1 MKQKLLICGATGFIG
16 RNLTEHF
23 AQDERYEITAT
34 HLTREPWC
42 EAPNIKWVRADLR
55 IQADVD
61 KVVQGQD
68 IIIQAAATTSGAGEI
83 VSKPYI
89 HVTDNAVMNSLLLRS
104 AYENNVSHFVFFSC
118 TIMYPSQPE
127 PLKESDF
134 DANAP
139 MHDRYFGA
147 GWTKVYCE
155 KQCEFYSRLGRT
167 KHTVLRH
174 SNIYGP
180 HDKFDLKRSHVFGA
194 TMTKIHQAEDNAIT
208 VWGTGEEERDLL
220 YIDDLKDAVVA
231 SIEHQPNPFGLYNI
245 GFGASVSIKNLV
257 HTMIECAEMN
267 LEVKHDLSK
276 PTIPTK
282 LCVDS
287 TQAKNDLN
295 WEPKTSLQDGIQKTL
310 RWYRDNIL

>member
-1 MKQKLLICGATGFIG
+1 MKKKLLICGATGFIG
-16 RNLTEHF
+16 RNLAERY
-23 AQDERYEITAT
+23 AEDDRYEITAT
-34 HLTREPWC
+34 HLTREPWG
-42 EAPNIKWVRADLR
+42 EHPNLKWVKADLR
-55 IQADVD
+55 IAEDVNR
-61 KVVQGQD
+61 VMEGQD
-68 IIIQAAATTSGAGEI
+68 VVIQAAATTSGAGEI
-83 VSKPYI
+83 VSKPFI
-89 HVTDNAVMNSLLLRS
+89 HVTDNAVMNSLLLRA
-104 AYENNVSHFVFFSC
+104 AYELNISHFVFFSC
-118 TIMYPSQPE
+118 TIMYPSHPE

-194 TMTKIHQAEDNAIT
+194 TMTKILKAENGTIT

-220 YIDDLKDAVVA
+220 YVDDLQDAVAA
-231 SIEHQPNPFGLYNI
+231 SIERQEADFGLYNI
-245 GFGASVSIKNLV
+245 GAGKSVSIKDLV
-257 HTMIECAEMN
+257 ATMIKRAQVDLKVE
-267 LEVKHDLSK
+267 HDLTK

-282 LCVDS
+282 LCVDF
-287 TQAKNDLN
+287 AKAESELG
-295 WEPKTSLQDGIQKTL
+295 WRPQTSLEDGIDQTL
-310 RWYRDNIL
+310 AWYRKNL

>member
-1 MKQKLLICGATGFIG
+1 VA
-16 RNLTEHF
+16 
-23 AQDERYEITAT
+23 
-34 HLTREPWC
+34 
-42 EAPNIKWVRADLR
+42 
-55 IQADVD
+55 
-61 KVVQGQD
+61 GQD
-68 IIIQAAATTSGAGEI
+68 IVIQAAATTSGAGEI

-104 AYENNVSHFVFFSC
+104 AYEHNISHFVFFSC
-118 TIMYPSQPE
+118 TIMYSSQPD

-155 KQCEFYSRLGRT
+155 KQCEFYAGLGRT

-194 TMTKIHQAEDNAIT
+194 TMTKILQAEGDKIV

-220 YIDDLKDAVVA
+220 YVDDLCDAVNA
-231 SIEHQPNPFGLYNI
+231 SIERQEAAFGIYNI
-245 GFGASVSIKNLV
+245 GAGHSVSIKHLVKTMLERAQVNLK
-257 HTMIECAEMN
+257 IE
-267 LEVKHDLSK
+267 HDLTK

-282 LCVDS
+282 LCVDF
-287 TQAKNDLN
+287 AKAESELG
-295 WEPKTSLQDGIQKTL
+295 WRPQTSLEDGIERTL
-310 RWYRDNIL
+310 AWYRKNL